1 VPAFADRMRIKEP
14 KAVLKE
20 EEKKKI
26 HEAALDVMA
35 NVGIRV
41 HSKVAKASLK
51 DAGATVDEG
60 NGVVTFPEGL
70 IDSLISKAPR
80 NFTLAGREKEFDLPL
95 DGRHCYYTTDGCGVA
110 VWDQKTRTR
119 RLSVLQDI
127 KDSATIADYLRYL
140 SIYEPM
146 VVASDMPE
154 KTHVIASMKEAFDIS
169 SKHIAS
175 ESTSTSEEARVQV
188 RMASEIVGGIEELRK
203 RHIISAMVCT
213 MSPLTLDEHATDAA
227 MVWADAHVPIHMC
240 GMAMMGMSGPAT
252 IAGDLVVNHAE
263 TLALAAA
270 VQAHTPGA
278 PIMYG
283 SVLSNMDPRT
293 GAIQFEKPEAMLLCM
308 SAKDMADYVKMPSAA
323 GGFGTDAKVPG
334 MQSALENGMMAFANA
349 IVGQEVNNGIG
360 MLDCSNVLSY
370 EQMVIDDDIVG
381 RSLRGAMGVDVTDE
395 TLHLDL
401 IKDVGILG
409 MGPKKGSYLGER
421 ATMMEVRE
429 FYVSTLFPSET
440 FEQWSSRGAKDDII
454 LAKEKADW
462 ILANHKPKMLGKD
475 ISQRLGQILK
485 EAGKS

>member
-1 VPAFADRMRIKEP
+1 
-14 KAVLKE
+14 
-20 EEKKKI
+20 
-26 HEAALDVMA
+26 
-35 NVGIRV
+35 
-41 HSKVAKASLK
+41 
-51 DAGATVDEG
+51 
-60 NGVVTFPEGL
+60 
-70 IDSLISKAPR
+70 
-80 NFTLAGREKEFDLPL
+80 
-95 DGRHCYYTTDGCGVA
+95 
-110 VWDQKTRTR
+110 
-119 RLSVLQDI
+119 
-127 KDSATIADYLRYL
+127 
-140 SIYEPM
+140 
-146 VVASDMPE
+146 
-154 KTHVIASMKEAFDIS
+154 
-169 SKHIAS
+169 
-175 ESTSTSEEARVQV
+175 
-188 RMASEIVGGIEELRK
+188 
-203 RHIISAMVCT
+203 
-213 MSPLTLDEHATDAA
+213 
-227 MVWADAHVPIHMC
+227 
-240 GMAMMGMSGPAT
+240 
-252 IAGDLVVNHAE
+252 
-263 TLALAAA
+263 
-270 VQAHTPGA
+270 
-278 PIMYG
+278 
-283 SVLSNMDPRT
+283 
-293 GAIQFEKPEAMLLCM
+293 MLLCM